1 MSKKKEKAEVKEKG
15 QWKIK
20 SGERQEPD

>member
-1 MSKKKEKAEVKEKG
+1 MREKKKAEVKKRG

-20 SGERQEPD
+20 SGEREEPD